1 MRGQINMDIA
11 EKIIVA
17 LVVIVI
23 GLALVPTILNSTS
36 TAVNSTTN
44 TTYQS
49 LLNIVPL
56 VFIAGILLVSVA
68 LFMTH
73 KRE

>member
-1 MRGQINMDIA
+1 MDIA

-23 GLALVPTILNSTS
+23 GLALVPTILNSTA

-73 KRE
+73 KEY

>member
-1 MRGQINMDIA
+1 MDIA

-44 TTYQS
+44 TTYQA

-73 KRE
+73 RRE